1 MALSGIEWQVLAVL
15 TGELQNLQNCK
26 PRENR
31 TIEEQAVID
40 YFKERVANIEEKKNQ
55 KIYQ

>member
-1 MALSGIEWQVLAVL
+1 MALSGIEWQELAVL
-15 TGELQNLQNCK
+15 TRELTNLRNRK

-40 YFKERVANIEEKKNQ
+40 YFKERLADIEEKKKE
-55 KIYQ
+55 KIH

>member
-1 MALSGIEWQVLAVL
+1 MALSGIEWQELAVL
-15 TGELQNLQNCK
+15 TRELETLRQRK
-26 PRENR
+26 PREKR

-40 YFKERVANIEEKKNQ
+40 YFEERLANIEEKKNQ

>member
-1 MALSGIEWQVLAVL
+1 MALSGIEWQELAVL
-15 TGELQNLQNCK
+15 TRELTNLRNRK

-40 YFKERVANIEEKKNQ
+40 YFKERLADIEEKKNQ